1 MTSRVVL
8 VADPLPAAALE
19 RLGPGYEVRHCDGA
33 DRARLLAAVA
43 EADALLVRSATTV
56 DAEVLAAAPRLAVVG
71 RAGVGVD
78 NIDVAAATAAGV
90 VVVNAPAANVV
101 SAAELT
107 CGLLLAAARDIQ
119 AAGTEVKS
127 GVWRRSTHVGT
138 ELAGKTLGIVGL
150 GRIGLAVARRMA
162 AFDMTVLGHDP
173 YATAETADQHGIK
186 LVPLEELLARSD
198 FITVHV
204 PRTPQTVGLIGEAEL
219 RLVKPTAYLANVARG
234 GIVDEAALY
243 TALRE
248 SRLAGAAL
256 DVFDDEPCTDSPL
269 LGLDN
274 VTVTP
279 HLGASTREAQER
291 AATDVIRAL
300 VQTLGGEPAPEA
312 LNAPRSARG

>member
-1 MTSRVVL
+1 MSSPVVL
-8 VADPLPAAALE
+8 VADPLPASALE
-19 RLGPGYEVRHCDGA
+19 HFGPEYEVRHCDGA
-33 DRARLLAAVA
+33 DRARLLAAVP
-43 EADALLVRSATTV
+43 EARALLVRSATTV

-71 RAGVGVD
+71 RAGVGID
-78 NIDVAAATAAGV
+78 NIDVAAATSAGV
-90 VVVNAPAANVV
+90 AVVNAPAANVV

-119 AAGTEVKS
+119 ASGREVKS
-127 GVWRRSTHVGT
+127 GIWRRGTHVGV

-150 GRIGLAVARRMA
+150 GRIGLAVARRMS

-186 LVPLEELLARSD
+186 LAPLDELLSRAD

-204 PRTPQTVGLIGEAEL
+204 PRTPGTVGLIGEAEL

-234 GIVDEAALY
+234 GIVDEAALH
-243 TALRE
+243 TALTE

-269 LGLDN
+269 LALDN

-291 AATDVIRAL
+291 AATDVIRAVL
-300 VQTLGGEPAPEA
+300 RTLAGEAVAEA
-312 LNAPRSARG
+312 VNPPTPR